1 MTRPQEKDYTSHVAY
16 CRALEDYLEM
26 TLTKEK
32 CMFDIEQLTLKQ
44 IREIAA
50 LVNGTVQQPAVS
62 NAPHPFIGK
71 YVIARCYAAGVHAGT
86 VVSVDGENVIL
97 KNSRRLWSW
106 KAKDG
111 VALSGVAQTGV
122 QSGCKIDVV
131 NPEIAL
137 MGVCELIPTSEV
149 AKESIDGFKK

>member
-1 MTRPQEKDYTSHVAY
+1 MN
-16 CRALEDYLEM
+16 
-26 TLTKEK
+26 
-32 CMFDIEQLTLKQ
+32 IEELTLKQ

-50 LVNGTVQQPAVS
+50 LVNGTAQQPTAS
-62 NAPHPFIGK
+62 TKPHPFIGK

-86 VVSVDGENVIL
+86 LVDVDGENVIL
-97 KNSRRLWSW
+97 SDSRRLWSW

-137 MGVCELIPTSEV
+137 TGVCELIPCSTA
-149 AKESIDGFKK
+149 AKESIDGFEK

>member
-1 MTRPQEKDYTSHVAY
+1 MNIDQMTYGELRQ
-16 CRALEDYLEM
+16 
-26 TLTKEK
+26 
-32 CMFDIEQLTLKQ
+32 
-44 IREIAA
+44 IAA
-50 LVNGTVQQPAVS
+50 LFNAVQAAPA
-62 NAPHPFIGK
+62 ATQAHPFVGK
-71 YVIARCYAAGVHAGT
+71 YVIARCYAAGVHSGT

-97 KNSRRLWSW
+97 KDSRRLWSW

-137 MGVCELIPTSEV
+137 TGVCELIPCSVV
-149 AKESIDGFKK
+149 AKESIDGFKN